1 METSALAIAY
11 TEDSEYGGINS
22 GTNDVHLSEIGVHGL
37 DIVDAHGDEREAGR
51 IDQHVE
57 YGSLIV
63 AFRPKFPPIC
73 ARNCRASPTMA
84 ANISHRDFSY
94 RQFIHLICSRVIPKM
109 MALIDTKRK
118 QVNCRRNKLSISLF
132 FYIWHLSRPAF
143 HSLCPWGVNPLQKYK
158 YFFKTNNL
166 LPAFCVMFFRLP
178 S

>member
-1 METSALAIAY
+1 MLNMAPSSSPFAR
-11 TEDSEYGGINS
+11 NS
-22 GTNDVHLSEIGVHGL
+22 
-37 DIVDAHGDEREAGR
+37 
-51 IDQHVE
+51 
-57 YGSLIV
+57 
-63 AFRPKFPPIC
+63 PPIC

-94 RQFIHLICSRVIPKM
+94 RRFIHLICNRVIPKM

-118 QVNCRRNKLSISLF
+118 QVNCRRNKLSISLY

-178 S
+178 SNRPVPFPDRPVLWPAPRPVACRP

>member
-1 METSALAIAY
+1 MLNMAPSSSPFAR
-11 TEDSEYGGINS
+11 NS
-22 GTNDVHLSEIGVHGL
+22 
-37 DIVDAHGDEREAGR
+37 
-51 IDQHVE
+51 
-57 YGSLIV
+57 
-63 AFRPKFPPIC
+63 PPIC
-73 ARNCRASPTMA
+73 AKNCRASPTMA

-94 RQFIHLICSRVIPKM
+94 RRFIHLICNRVIPKM

-178 S
+178 SNRPVPFPDRPFSASVQAAQSCIVPCEPHSWECQVYRCRPYNL

>member
-1 METSALAIAY
+1 
-11 TEDSEYGGINS
+11 
-22 GTNDVHLSEIGVHGL
+22 
-37 DIVDAHGDEREAGR
+37 
-51 IDQHVE
+51 
-57 YGSLIV
+57 
-63 AFRPKFPPIC
+63 
-73 ARNCRASPTMA
+73 MA

-166 LPAFCVMFFRLP
+166 LPAFCVVFFRLP
-178 S
+178 SLCRRWQRILGQSYPKRSFIFTSLFTHPLCVFRFTPCVVIKVCSKAFFVLVATANDDILSRSRCS